1 MKIDNYI
8 RKLEI
13 RYRIEINKNLRKA
26 IAEHFEENLN
36 IYTEQD
42 LYEQSRKIIQEYKYN
57 K

>member
-1 MKIDNYI
+1 MEIDNYI
-8 RKLEI
+8 RKIEI
-13 RYRIEINKNLRKA
+13 RYRIEITKKLRKA

-42 LYEQSRKIIQEYKYN
+42 LYEQSPKIIQAYKYN